1 MFYLWSRISR
11 RKGSENSNG
20 WHARFV
26 RQELKG
32 YSPIITGNRVLAFF
46 IVATIILIPLGAA
59 ILAASLGVVE
69 YKVRYDNVG
78 PDFASNDLNASQS
91 ALWGSGENGVP
102 TSVSFTTTKRM
113 EAPVGLQIKM
123 AGSFV
128 LHSFQSQQQK
138 HCVHTAGVCVL

>member
-1 MFYLWSRISR
+1 MFNLWSRIPR
-11 RKGSENSNG
+11 RKGSQNSNG

-46 IVATIILIPLGAA
+46 IVATIVLIPLGAA

-78 PDFASNDLNASQS
+78 SDFASNDRNTSQS
-91 ALWGSGENGVP
+91 ALWASGDTGVP

-113 EAPVGLQIKM
+113 EAPVGLQMEM
-123 AGSFV
+123 AGSFDSN
-128 LHSFQSQQQK
+128 HFQSQ
-138 HCVHTAGVCVL
+138 H